1 MAKQKNNIPLKKEKI
16 QDLNFLPKSIKGYL
30 LSLFLVLLAAII
42 LFSFF
47 NLAGNGGQQILI
59 GLLFLFG
66 KAIYLLPLFLVLSAV
81 IFFVGSNNPHRVS
94 RMTSFA
100 FLLCL
105 FGLSA
110 ILNSFNTIEKISL
123 NAKPLGGFLGYFL
136 SFPILR
142 LFGFWMNLIV
152 FTLVVVFGFLI
163 FWQISKKI
171 EPKTAEELVEKNQIL
186 KRILEPKLKVKEI
199 PGLTEPSIKQDKI
212 DLKTK
217 PIIGFQSGKSIYKKP
232 SLDLLELEKGEPIT
246 GDIRN
251 NIVII
256 KNTLENFDIPVEM
269 GGVNV
274 GPTVTQYTLKPSEG
288 IKLSKITTLNNDL
301 SLALATHPIRIEAP
315 IPGKSLVGI
324 EVPNSS
330 RAIVRL
336 KNLFE
341 DQAFKNSAA
350 PLLFSLGRDVA
361 GIPTFADLARM
372 PHLLVAG
379 ATGTGKTIC
388 LNSILL
394 SLLYRNSP
402 ETMRLVMVDPKRVE
416 FPVYQDIPHLLSPII
431 YDSQK
436 TINALK
442 WLVKEMERRFEVLA
456 GAKARNIASYNKDMS
471 QRMEKASKVS
481 GESKI
486 QNEEDGLEL
495 MPYIIVVID
504 ELADLMA
511 ARGKEIEAYI
521 VRLAQMARAVG
532 IHLIVATQRPSVEV
546 ITGLIKAN
554 ITSRITFQ
562 VASQIDS
569 RTVIDTAGA
578 EKLLGAGDMLF
589 ISPEISKPRRIQG
602 AYVTE
607 KEIKRVTDF
616 LKSQKED
623 LGELRDNFLAE
634 ELTRELKGEEG
645 SAEEFFSDN
654 EDPLYLQAKQLVIEY
669 KKASASMLQRRLRI
683 GYARAA
689 RLLDI
694 LEERGV
700 VGPAD
705 GARPREVYFKEDNS
719 NSLKANVPMP
729 NLEDEP
735 NPDENN
741 DDWEKV

>member
-1 MAKQKNNIPLKKEKI
+1 M
-16 QDLNFLPKSIKGYL
+16 
-30 LSLFLVLLAAII
+30 AAII

-361 GIPTFADLARM
+361 GIPAFADLARM

-705 GARPREVYFKEDNS
+705 GARPREVYIKEE
-719 NSLKANVPMP
+719 NSLQANVPMP
-729 NLEDEP
+729 NSEDEL

>member
-361 GIPTFADLARM
+361 GIPAFADLARM

-654 EDPLYLQAKQLVIEY
+654 EDSLYLQAKQLVIEY

-729 NLEDEP
+729 NLEDES

>member
-1 MAKQKNNIPLKKEKI
+1 MAKKNFPKKEKI

-30 LSLFLVLLAAII
+30 LSLLLILLAAII

-47 NLAGNGGQQILI
+47 NLAGKGGQQILAA
-59 GLLFLFG
+59 LLFLFG
-66 KAIYLLPLFLVLSAV
+66 QVIYLLPLFLVLSAA
-81 IFFVGSNNPHRVS
+81 IFFVGSHNPKRVS
-94 RMTSFA
+94 RMTAFA
-100 FLLCL
+100 FLLCSL
-105 FGLSA
+105 GLSA
-110 ILNSFNTIEKISL
+110 ILNSFGNIEKISL
-123 NAKPLGGFLGYFL
+123 TAKPLGGFLGYFL
-136 SFPILR
+136 SFPILKF
-142 LFGFWMNLIV
+142 FGFWVNLIV
-152 FTLVVVFGFLI
+152 FILVVVFGFLI

-171 EPKTAEELVEKNQIL
+171 EPKTAEELTEKDQIL
-186 KRILEPKLKVKEI
+186 KRILEPKLRIREI
-199 PGLTEPSIKQDKI
+199 PGLKESPPRQDKV

-217 PIIGFQSGKSIYKKP
+217 PIPGFQGGKSIYKKP
-232 SLDLLELEKGEPIT
+232 PLDLLEPEKGEPVT

-269 GGVNV
+269 GEVNI

-341 DQAFKNSAA
+341 DSAFKDSAF

-361 GIPTFADLARM
+361 GIPVFADLARM

-388 LNSILL
+388 LNSIIL

-402 ETMRLVMVDPKRVE
+402 EIMRLIMVDPKRVE
-416 FPVYQDIPHLLSPII
+416 FPVYQDIPHLLSPVI

-456 GAKARNIASYNKDMS
+456 SAKARNIASYNKEMN
-471 QRMEKASKVS
+471 QKMERAGNK
-481 GESKI
+481 
-486 QNEEDGLEL
+486 EEEGLEL
-495 MPYIIVVID
+495 MPYILVIID

-511 ARGKEIEAYI
+511 AKGKEIEACI

-562 VASQIDS
+562 VASQVDS
-569 RTVIDTAGA
+569 RTVIDGAGA

-607 KEIKRVTDF
+607 KEVKRVTDF
-616 LKSQKED
+616 LKSQKQDFGLLKE
-623 LGELRDNFLAE
+623 NFLSE
-634 ELTRELKGEEG
+634 ELARELKGEETG
-645 SAEEFFSDN
+645 AEEFFNSDN

-669 KKASASMLQRRLRI
+669 KKASASMLQRRLRV

-705 GARPREVYFKEDNS
+705 GARPREVYVKEE
-719 NSLKANVPMP
+719 NSLQANVPMP
-729 NLEDEP
+729 NSEDEP
-735 NPDENN
+735 GSDEDN

>member
-47 NLAGNGGQQILI
+47 NLAGNGGQQMLI

-199 PGLTEPSIKQDKI
+199 PGLTEPSIKQNKI

-315 IPGKSLVGI
+315 IPGKYLVGI

-361 GIPTFADLARM
+361 GIPAFADLARM

-654 EDPLYLQAKQLVIEY
+654 EDSLYLQAKQLVIEY

-705 GARPREVYFKEDNS
+705 GARPREVYIKEE
-719 NSLKANVPMP
+719 NSLQANVPMP
-729 NLEDEP
+729 NSEDEP